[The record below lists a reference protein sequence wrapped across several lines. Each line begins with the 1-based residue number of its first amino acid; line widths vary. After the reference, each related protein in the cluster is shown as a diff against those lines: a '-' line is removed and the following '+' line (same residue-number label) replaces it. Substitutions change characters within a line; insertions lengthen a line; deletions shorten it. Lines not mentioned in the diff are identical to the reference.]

1 MEKVE
6 RPWKKMAQAD
16 RVNPDDFPLPKPLMI
31 SSISVLP
38 PYRQESFLRQK
49 YEVEGLSI
57 RQISA
62 QIFSA
67 REVIAK
73 HMREYGIP
81 LRSYDESLAMNK
93 GQIAYGERQ
102 TNEGIIYHKKQNEV
116 IALMLRLRAKKY
128 SYWKIAKELT
138 DRGIP
143 TKNGNSHWK
152 PATVM
157 KICKRASL
165 QLR

>member
-1 MEKVE
+1 
-6 RPWKKMAQAD
+6 MAQVD

-31 SSISVLP
+31 SSINVLP
-38 PYRQESFLRQK
+38 PYRQESFLGQK

-57 RQISA
+57 RQISG
-62 QIFSA
+62 QFFSA
-67 REVIAK
+67 RDVIAK
-73 HMREYGIP
+73 YMREFNIP

-102 TNEGIIYHKKQNEV
+102 AAEGIIDHKKQKEV
-116 IALMLRLRAKKY
+116 IVLMQRLRAKNY

-152 PATVM
+152 AATVM
-157 KICKRASL
+157 KIIKRTDLLGS
-165 QLR
+165 